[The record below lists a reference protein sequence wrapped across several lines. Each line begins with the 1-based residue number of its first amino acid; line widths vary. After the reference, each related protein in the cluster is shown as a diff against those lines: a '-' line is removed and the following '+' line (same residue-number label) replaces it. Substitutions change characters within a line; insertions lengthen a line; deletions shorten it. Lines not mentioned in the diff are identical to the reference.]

1 MKQIDPSIY
10 TPMMQQYLEIKKDY
24 SDYIVF
30 FRLGDFYEMFFQDA
44 ITASKELEIVLTGRD
59 AGAKERVPMCGVP
72 YHAKNIYLEK
82 LVEKG
87 YKVAIVEQVEDPKKA
102 KGIVKREVIKLVT
115 PGTIIEDGTI
125 DQKDNNYIVA
135 VSEYK
140 LGFILAFSDLTTGE
154 NYLEKVPKDINI
166 LFNEILNLN
175 VKEVVIPSKLR
186 NRLIKHYL
194 KTYEL
199 TISIQDDIN
208 LPTYYNNLVNDI
220 YDKDLIQAFA
230 RLVNYL
236 EKTQKQSL
244 IHLQKVQVF
253 TSESYLRIDNNS
265 KKNLELIETLR
276 RGSKQNTL
284 FSLLDK
290 CETAMGSRFLKQS
303 IQRPLIDRKHI
314 LQRYS
319 LVESLNNN
327 FIIKS
332 DLSKQLKQVYD
343 LERIVGR
350 ISFGNANAKDMVNL
364 KKSLL
369 TIPYIKDSLI
379 DLKDDFA
386 KDLSENIPSLNDLT
400 NLIEKALID
409 NPPLSIKEG
418 GIIKNS
424 YNKSL
429 DEFRNIARNS
439 KQWIE
444 DFVERERLR
453 TGIKKLKVGY
463 NRVFGYYIEITKGQL
478 DLVKDEFGYIRKQ
491 TLSNS
496 ERYITEEL
504 KVQETKILGANDSI
518 INLEYD
524 LFIELRDIAKTYTI
538 ELQKLARTLSEIDML
553 LGFSIVSMNNRYIKP
568 TIVDEQIIDIA
579 SGRHPVVEVIND
591 ETFVS
596 NDVHMGPNDHI
607 LLITGPNMSG
617 KSTYMRQVAL
627 IIIMAQIGC
636 FVPAKHAKIP
646 IFDQIFTRIGASDD
660 LSIGMSTFMVEMLEV
675 NYALKNA
682 TNKSLILFDEIGRG
696 TATYDGMALA
706 QAIIEYSHHK
716 INCKILFSTHYH
728 ELTYLEDD
736 LKALHNVHVSAKEE
750 NGNIVF
756 LHKVVD
762 GPTDRSYG
770 IHVAKLAKLPNI
782 VINRSKEI
790 LKELEKNHG
799 YNIIKPQTIDLFNYQ
814 ETLELQEDITD
825 KYKSIIEQLK
835 ELDINDITPI
845 MAMNILND
853 VIEEIKKLSNK

>member
-1 MKQIDPSIY
+1 MKQIDPTIY

-87 YKVAIVEQVEDPKKA
+87 YKVAIVEQVEDPKLA

-154 NYLEKVPKDINI
+154 NYLEKVPKDVNI

-194 KTYEL
+194 NTYEL
-199 TISIQDDIN
+199 TISISDEIN

-236 EKTQKQSL
+236 EKTQKQAL

-265 KKNLELIETLR
+265 KKNLELTETLR

-314 LQRYS
+314 EERYS
-319 LVESLNNN
+319 LVESFNNN
-327 FIIKS
+327 FIVRS
-332 DLSKQLKQVYD
+332 DILKQLKQVYD

-364 KKSLL
+364 KKSLQ
-369 TIPYIKDSLI
+369 TIPHIKESLFE
-379 DLKDDFA
+379 LKNNFA
-386 KDLSENIPSLNDLT
+386 RNLAENIPDLT
-400 NLIEKALID
+400 ELTTLIQKALID

-418 GIIKNS
+418 GIIKDG

-429 DEFRNIARNS
+429 DEFRDIARNS
-439 KQWIE
+439 KEWLE
-444 DFVERERLR
+444 EFVEREREK

-463 NRVFGYYIEITKGQL
+463 NRVFGYYIEITRGQI
-478 DLVKDEFGYIRKQ
+478 DLVKEEFGYIRKQ

-496 ERYITEEL
+496 ERYITEKL
-504 KVQETKILGANDSI
+504 KLQETKILGANDSI

-524 LFIELRDIAKTYTI
+524 LFIELREIAKNYTI
-538 ELQKLARTLSEIDML
+538 NLQSLARTLSEIDML
-553 LGFSIVSMNNRYIKP
+553 LAFSVVSMNNRYIKP
-568 TIVDEQIIDIA
+568 RIVDEQIIDIV
-579 SGRHPVVEVIND
+579 SGRHPVVETISE

-596 NDVHMGPNDHI
+596 NDIHMGLKDQI

-617 KSTYMRQVAL
+617 KSTYMRQIAL

-636 FVPAKHAKIP
+636 FVPATRAKIP

-790 LKELEKNHG
+790 LAELEKNHG

-825 KYKSIIEQLK
+825 KYKSIIEQLE

-853 VIEEIKKLSNK
+853 VLEEIKKLSNK